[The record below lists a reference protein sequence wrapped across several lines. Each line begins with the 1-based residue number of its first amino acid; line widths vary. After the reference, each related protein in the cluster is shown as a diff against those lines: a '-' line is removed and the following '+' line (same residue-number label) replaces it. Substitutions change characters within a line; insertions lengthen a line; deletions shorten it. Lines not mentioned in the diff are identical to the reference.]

1 MDWTK
6 KKILNKK
13 IFIKKNTVNI
23 NFNLIECK
31 REKIKIIIQV
41 ILIKPTTHS

>member
-6 KKILNKK
+6 KNFNKK

-23 NFNLIECK
+23 NFNLIECE

-41 ILIKPTTHS
+41 MLTKPTTHS